1 MIRLALLA
9 ATIGALT
16 FVGVPPRGESFTSA
30 PRTTWDS
37 VYSDSQAVRG
47 DSLYKNSC
55 ATCHGATLAGTDS
68 AAELA
73 GKAFLGNWDGLTLD
87 QLYDKIYTSMPPENP
102 KSIPRGQVA
111 DILAYVLSQNKF
123 PAGNQP
129 LTESAD
135 QLKEITLLKSHP

>member
-9 ATIGALT
+9 GAVGTLT
-16 FVGVPPRGESFTSA
+16 FVGLPTRGELSASA

-37 VYSDSQAVRG
+37 VFSDSQATRG
-47 DSLYKNSC
+47 GTLYASAC
-55 ATCHGATLAGTDS
+55 ATCHGASLAGTDS

-102 KSIPRGQVA
+102 KSIPREQIA

-129 LTESAD
+129 LSESAD